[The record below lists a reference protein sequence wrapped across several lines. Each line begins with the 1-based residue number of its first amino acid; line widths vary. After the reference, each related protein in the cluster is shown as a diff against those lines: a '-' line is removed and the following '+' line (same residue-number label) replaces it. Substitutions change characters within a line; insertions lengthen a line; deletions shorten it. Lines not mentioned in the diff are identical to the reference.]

1 MVHFAHPHAFVFEDS
16 GAEVE
21 AVAFL
26 SQTEYRVLCYIPY
39 IWQLKEYISH
49 MPTTAR
55 FQGHTNIWVFLN
67 VIA

>member
-39 IWQLKEYISH
+39 IWQLKEHISH
-49 MPTTAR
+49 HANNCTLPR
-55 FQGHTNIWVFLN
+55 PYQYLGVS
-67 VIA
+67 